1 MDASKGRVMLVDDH
15 TMFRH
20 AMEMLVNREADMEVF
35 AEASDG
41 EEALS
46 ILKRERNIISMTY

>member
-1 MDASKGRVMLVDDH
+1 MLVDDH

-20 AMEMLVNREADMEVF
+20 AMEMLVNREADIEVF
-35 AEASDG
+35 TEVSDG

>member
-1 MDASKGRVMLVDDH
+1 MEASKARVMLVDDH
-15 TMFRH
+15 AMFRH
-20 AMEMLVNREADMEVF
+20 GMEMLINREADMEVF

-46 ILKRERNIISMTY
+46 HSEAGPSS

>member
-1 MDASKGRVMLVDDH
+1 MDASKARVMLVDDH

-35 AEASDG
+35 AEASDR

>member
-1 MDASKGRVMLVDDH
+1 VSMDASKARVMLVDDH

-41 EEALS
+41 
-46 ILKRERNIISMTY
+46 